1 MAVQQGGHRA
11 FLTQSGR
18 GAGGEALAG
27 VAIYQLTGVELGQET
42 LVVDTTPPTIT
53 NVTAN
58 PNTLGP
64 PNHKMVNITIATN
77 VNDDSGLPVTLS
89 AAVSSNELQK
99 GLGDGDTA
107 PDWTEPVIDQQTGV
121 ITLQLRAECSGS
133 GNEREYTI
141 TITITATDALG
152 NTSTAPIKIL
162 VPHDKRK

>member
-1 MAVQQGGHRA
+1 MGGVH
-11 FLTQSGR
+11 SICP
-18 GAGGEALAG
+18 GEALAG
-27 VAIYQLTGVELGQET
+27 VDIYQLTGVELGQET

-53 NVTAN
+53 NVTAS

-64 PNHKMVNITIATN
+64 PNHKMVNITITTN

-107 PDWTEPVIDQQTGV
+107 LDWTEPVIDQQTGV
-121 ITLQLRAECSGS
+121 TLQLRAECSGS
-133 GNEREYTI
+133 GNGREY

>member
-1 MAVQQGGHRA
+1 MAVQQGGHRV

-27 VAIYQLTGVELGQET
+27 VDIYQLTGVELGQET

-53 NVTAN
+53 NVTAS

-64 PNHKMVNITIATN
+64 PNHKMVNITITTN

-133 GNEREYTI
+133 GNGREY

-162 VPHDKRK
+162 VPHDKGK

>member
-18 GAGGEALAG
+18 DAGGEALAG

-53 NVTAN
+53 NVTAS

-64 PNHKMVNITIATN
+64 PNHKMVNITITTN

-107 PDWTEPVIDQQTGV
+107 PDWMEPVIDQQTGV

-141 TITITATDALG
+141 TITATATDALG

-162 VPHDKRK
+162 VPHDKGK

>member
-18 GAGGEALAG
+18 DAGGEALAG

-42 LVVDTTPPTIT
+42 LVVDTTRPTIT
-53 NVTAN
+53 NVTAS

-64 PNHKMVNITIATN
+64 PNHKMVNITITTN

-107 PDWTEPVIDQQTGV
+107 PDWTEPVIGQQTGV

-133 GNEREYTI
+133 GNGREYTI
-141 TITITATDALG
+141 TITATATDALG

-162 VPHDKRK
+162 VPHDKGK